1 MTPFDVLKTRLQT
14 TQPHLRPE
22 FIPPPVEC
30 CQTPVVGITSVSC
43 ATSTLP
49 GATQPKPAAM
59 AMSAPAGCYHPS
71 KWAGIW
77 GEAIT
82 FEEVL
87 NRGGLLRSDGALA
100 LHRPAA
106 ESPSSGFWQ
115 EIATVRREAGLRGL
129 WKGVGTTL

>member
-1 MTPFDVLKTRLQT
+1 M
-14 TQPHLRPE
+14 
-22 FIPPPVEC
+22 
-30 CQTPVVGITSVSC
+30 
-43 ATSTLP
+43 
-49 GATQPKPAAM
+49 AM
-59 AMSAPAGCYHPS
+59 AAPAGCYHPS

-100 LHRPAA
+100 LRRPVAA
-106 ESPSSGFWQ
+106 ETATHGFWS
-115 EIATVRREAGLRGL
+115 EIATIRREAGLRGL